1 LSTYFGKLLWTKPDV
16 KINLGSCF
24 SSSVRY
30 NYYRKV
36 TPMFIINQADNNNP
50 AVSFEGLEA
59 LLAFYREVD
68 TVTNEFKKQGKVD
81 CLRSC
86 RECCRTSAAN
96 IEVSVFE
103 FLPLSIHLWQT
114 GKAEFWLARA
124 AAAAPDSP
132 CVLLNENA
140 LFQPEG
146 GCRFYAWR
154 PLLCRLFG
162 FSAVEDKYGQ
172 PVISLCRR
180 ITQKNPGLR
189 ERLQAQVESGLP
201 VPINSS
207 YARRV
212 SLLNPALGQTR
223 YPINKA
229 LLLALETTGFRLA
242 LAGED
247 GHPRETPP
255 DVPPVGKP
263 A

>member
-1 LSTYFGKLLWTKPDV
+1 
-16 KINLGSCF
+16 
-24 SSSVRY
+24 
-30 NYYRKV
+30 
-36 TPMFIINQADNNNP
+36 MFIINQADNNNP

-207 YARRV
+207 YARRFF
-212 SLLNPALGQTR
+212 SAPGPNALPDVKRFVG
-223 YPINKA
+223 A
-229 LLLALETTGFRLA
+229 ETTGFRLA
-242 LAGED
+242 LAGRMD
-247 GHPRETPP
+247 TR
-255 DVPPVGKP
+255 
-263 A
+263 ARRRRMSRR

>member
-1 LSTYFGKLLWTKPDV
+1 MFV
-16 KINLGSCF
+16 INYES
-24 SSSVRY
+24 
-30 NYYRKV
+30 
-36 TPMFIINQADNNNP
+36 NNSP
-50 AVSFEGLEA
+50 GVLFEGLEA

-68 TVTNEFKKQGKVD
+68 TVTESFKKQGKVD
-81 CLRSC
+81 CLASC

-96 IEVSVFE
+96 IEVSIFE

-124 AAAAPDSP
+124 AAAGPGSP
-132 CVLLNENA
+132 CVLLNDDA
-140 LFQPEG
+140 LLQPEG

-162 FSAVEDKYGQ
+162 FSAVEDKYGR
-172 PVISLCRR
+172 PVVALCRR
-180 ITQKNPGLR
+180 INQANPGLR
-189 ERLQAQVESGLP
+189 ERLQALVESGLP
-201 VPINSS
+201 VPINSH

-229 LLLALETTGFRLA
+229 FLLALETTGYRLA
-242 LAGED
+242 LTGENGYPD
-247 GHPRETPP
+247 ETPP
-255 DVPPVGKP
+255 SVPPVGKP